1 MDRWDQVNA
10 VQRMQDFM
18 VKHVKDPI
26 TLYDLAKISGYSPW
40 HTGRIFKELTGK
52 TPFEYLRAYR
62 LSQAAL
68 ILRDEKTRVIDVAFD
83 FVFDAPEG
91 FTRSFSNF
99 FGINPAYYKKHTPPI
114 KLFLPSDVRSY
125 YLYLNKKE
133 KKMNKDKQVGSIFV
147 QVIDRPDRML
157 MLKRGKEAKHYF
169 EYCEEVGCDIWGILC
184 SIKEA
189 LLEPMGLWLPEKFR
203 NPNTSLYAQGVE
215 VPANYSGEVPEGFD
229 LIHLPACK
237 MMIFQGPPYQD
248 DHFEEAIGEVWEA
261 LKTYD
266 PKLYGFDW
274 AEDDAPRFQFEPQG
288 YRGYIEGRPVRLVKE

>member
-68 ILRDEKTRVIDVAFD
+68 MLRDEKTRVIDVAFD
-83 FVFDAPEG
+83 FVFDTPEG

-157 MLKRGKEAKHYF
+157 MLKRGKEARHYF

-203 NPNTSLYAQGVE
+203 NPNTSIYAQGVE

>member
-1 MDRWDQVNA
+1 MDRWEQVNA
-10 VQRMQDFM
+10 VQRMQDYI

-26 TLYDLAKISGYSPW
+26 TLYDLARVSGYSPW

-68 ILRDEKTRVIDVAFD
+68 MLRDEKTRVIDVAFD
-83 FVFDAPEG
+83 FVFDTPEG

-99 FGINPAYYKKHTPPI
+99 FGINPAYYKRHTPPV

-125 YLYLNKKE
+125 YLYLKKRE
-133 KKMNKDKQVGSIFV
+133 KKMNKDKQVSSIFV
-147 QVIDRPDRML
+147 QVIDRPDRKL
-157 MLKRGKEAKHYF
+157 ILKRGTEAKHYF

-189 LLEPMGLWLPEKFR
+189 LLEPMGLWLPERFR
-203 NPNTSLYAQGVE
+203 TKNSSLYAQGVE
-215 VPANYSGEVPEGFD
+215 VPTNYSGQIPEGFD
-229 LIHLPACK
+229 LIDLPACK
-237 MMIFQGPPYQD
+237 MMIFQGPPYND
-248 DHFEEAIGEVWEA
+248 EDFEEAISDLWETI
-261 LKTYD
+261 KSYQ
-266 PKLYGFDW
+266 PKIYGFEW

-288 YRGYIEGRPVRLVKE
+288 YRGYIEGRPVRLIKG

>member
-1 MDRWDQVNA
+1 
-10 VQRMQDFM
+10 
-18 VKHVKDPI
+18 
-26 TLYDLAKISGYSPW
+26 
-40 HTGRIFKELTGK
+40 
-52 TPFEYLRAYR
+52 
-62 LSQAAL
+62 
-68 ILRDEKTRVIDVAFD
+68 
-83 FVFDAPEG
+83 
-91 FTRSFSNF
+91 
-99 FGINPAYYKKHTPPI
+99 
-114 KLFLPSDVRSY
+114 
-125 YLYLNKKE
+125 
-133 KKMNKDKQVGSIFV
+133 MNKDKQVGSIFV

>member
-83 FVFDAPEG
+83 FVFDTPEG

-157 MLKRGKEAKHYF
+157 MLKRGKEARHYF

>member
-1 MDRWDQVNA
+1 
-10 VQRMQDFM
+10 
-18 VKHVKDPI
+18 
-26 TLYDLAKISGYSPW
+26 
-40 HTGRIFKELTGK
+40 
-52 TPFEYLRAYR
+52 
-62 LSQAAL
+62 
-68 ILRDEKTRVIDVAFD
+68 
-83 FVFDAPEG
+83 
-91 FTRSFSNF
+91 
-99 FGINPAYYKKHTPPI
+99 
-114 KLFLPSDVRSY
+114 
-125 YLYLNKKE
+125 
-133 KKMNKDKQVGSIFV
+133 MNKDKQVGSIFV

-157 MLKRGKEAKHYF
+157 MLKRGKEARHYF

-203 NPNTSLYAQGVE
+203 NPNTSIYAQGVE